1 MYMRIDMCVR
11 VHCAHCVCVWAVVC
25 LFVCMCVYHLKR
37 CKTSTFLYIILQGAT
52 RVPGGRW
59 PTKTPPGYPCKRTCL
74 HIYIYISSR
83 PWAHLSRS
91 WGGHILYRCCFI
103 LSMPPV
109 ILNIHT
115 YFYSFFHV
123 NNDVLH
129 VGCFFTT
136 QFAMTFPSKCVTH
149 VGIRQGGMIPTRE
162 YLSR

>member
-1 MYMRIDMCVR
+1 MRTVCVSGPL
-11 VHCAHCVCVWAVVC
+11 CACLCVCV
-25 LFVCMCVYHLKR
+25 CVPSEDVKLLP
-37 CKTSTFLYIILQGAT
+37 FYISSCRG
-52 RVPGGRW
+52 
-59 PTKTPPGYPCKRTCL
+59 PPGSRGVGGQRRHPPGTRANVPAY
-74 HIYIYISSR
+74 IYIYISSR

-149 VGIRQGGMIPTRE
+149 VGIRQGGMSPTRE